1 MAWIKTIPFSE
12 ATGKL
17 KELYKQVVGFNNSV
31 DNVVTMHSLRPHT
44 LEAHLSL
51 YRAVLHHPDNTLP
64 RWYLEA
70 LGTYVSY
77 LNNCHYCFTHHS
89 RGMRRELGS
98 EFKSEQIL
106 NAILENSF
114 TNSSLSEKE
123 VLGFEYA
130 KILTKELSSMNS
142 AFVEK
147 MQMNGFSD
155 SEILEMNQVISYFA
169 YVNRTVIGLGCTLE
183 DSNRSVD

>member
-77 LNNCHYCFTHHS
+77 LNNCNYCFTHHS
-89 RGMRRELGS
+89 RGMQRELGS

-106 NAILENSF
+106 KAIREDSF
-114 TNSSLSEKE
+114 IISFLSEKE

-130 KILTKELSSMNS
+130 KILTKELSSINYD
-142 AFVEK
+142 FVAK
-147 MQMNGFSD
+147 MLKYGYID

-169 YVNRTVIGLGCTLE
+169 YVNRTVIGLGCSLE
-183 DSNRSVD
+183 PFNEFDH

>member
-1 MAWIKTIPFSE
+1 MLFRSE

-77 LNNCHYCFTHHS
+77 LNNCQYCFTHHS
-89 RGMRRELGS
+89 KGMQRELGS

-106 NAILENSF
+106 KAIREESF
-114 TNSSLSEKE
+114 IISFLSEKE

-130 KILTKELSSMNS
+130 KVLTKELSSMNS
-142 AFVEK
+142 DFIAK
-147 MQMNGFSD
+147 MKVKGISD
-155 SEILEMNQVISYFA
+155 SEILEINQVISYFA
-169 YVNRTVIGLGCTLE
+169 YVNRTVIGLGCSLE
-183 DSNRSVD
+183 DSSRPVD

>member
-89 RGMRRELGS
+89 RGMERELGS
-98 EFKSEQIL
+98 KSKSEQL
-106 NAILENSF
+106 SQAIRKDSF
-114 TNSSLSEKE
+114 ANIFLAEKE

-130 KILTKELSSMNS
+130 RILTKEISTMNS
-142 AFVEK
+142 AFMEK
-147 MQMNGFSD
+147 MKINGFSD

-169 YVNRTVIGLGCTLE
+169 YVNRTVIGLGCSLE
-183 DSNRSVD
+183 NSNRPGD

>member
-17 KELYKQVVGFNNSV
+17 KELYKQVVSFNNSV

-89 RGMRRELGS
+89 RGMQRELGS
-98 EFKSEQIL
+98 ELKSEQL
-106 NAILENSF
+106 LKAIREDSF
-114 TNSSLSEKE
+114 KSTFLTQKE
-123 VLGFEYA
+123 ILGFEYA
-130 KILTKELSSMNS
+130 RSLTKDPT
-142 AFVEK
+142 K
-147 MQMNGFSD
+147 MDSNLILEMRESGIPD

-169 YVNRTVIGLGCTLE
+169 YVNRTVIGLGCSLE
-183 DSNRSVD
+183 DSNQPGD

>member
-31 DNVVTMHSLRPHT
+31 DNVVTMHSLKPHT

-89 RGMRRELGS
+89 RGMQRELS
-98 EFKSEQIL
+98 SSIKSEQLIQ
-106 NAILENSF
+106 AIQQDLF
-114 TNSSLSEKE
+114 TNTFLSEKE
-123 VLGFEYA
+123 ILGFEYA
-130 KILTKELSSMNS
+130 KVLTKELARTDS
-142 AFVEK
+142 AIIFK
-147 MQMNGFSD
+147 MRESGISD
-155 SEILEMNQVISYFA
+155 PEILEMNQVISYFA
-169 YVNRTVIGLGCTLE
+169 YVNRTVIGLGCSLE
-183 DSNRSVD
+183 